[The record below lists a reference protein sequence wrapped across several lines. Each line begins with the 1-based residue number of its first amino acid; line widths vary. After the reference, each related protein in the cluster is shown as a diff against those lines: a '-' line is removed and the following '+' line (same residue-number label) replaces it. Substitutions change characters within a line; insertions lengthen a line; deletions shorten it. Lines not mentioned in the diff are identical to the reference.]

1 VSPSSYNLDSM
12 FLNSLVTLYRL
23 TTNSEVLRP
32 TVSAMMSLRSLR
44 VRSFLTLILL
54 ENTKASGS
62 LIGSLNNNSSLS

>member
-1 VSPSSYNLDSM
+1 MSPSSYNLDSM